1 MNSSADAIASAVFFL
16 ILQWQFM
23 NTITISNKGD
33 RIMRETSIFQGV
45 ATAIVTPMTENGID
59 YDAFGRLIDWQ
70 IDEGINAL
78 VIAGTTGEGSTLS
91 DQEHREL
98 LAYAVER
105 IGGRVPCIAGTGS
118 NDTAYAIDLTRYAC
132 EIGCDAIL
140 VVTPYYNKATQ
151 KGLVAMY
158 NAIADASTK
167 PIIVYNVPSRTGVNI
182 EPSTY
187 VELAKHPRIAAI
199 KEANSNI
206 SKIVQ
211 AFSLVGD
218 SLDIYSGNDD
228 QIVPILSMGGKGVIS
243 VLSNVIPRQTVEM
256 CNRYFAGD
264 VAGAAAMQCE
274 YLSLVNALFC
284 EVNPIPVKAAV
295 AAMGFMEGNIRL
307 PLTPMEP
314 EHEANMLAIMREH
327 GIIE

>member
-1 MNSSADAIASAVFFL
+1 
-16 ILQWQFM
+16 M

-132 EIGCDAIL
+132 EIGCDAML

-314 EHEANMLAIMREH
+314 EHEVNMLAIMREH